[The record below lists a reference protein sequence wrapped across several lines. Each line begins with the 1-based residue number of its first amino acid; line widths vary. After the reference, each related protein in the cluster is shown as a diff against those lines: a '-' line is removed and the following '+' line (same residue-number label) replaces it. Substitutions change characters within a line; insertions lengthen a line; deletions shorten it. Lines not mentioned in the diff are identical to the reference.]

1 MDRMSGW
8 TIFTVTIF
16 IVIGVLNVI
25 YGLTMIINDEWLV
38 FGAAT
43 VWYIDL
49 STWGWITL
57 IVGVLQL
64 FVAWG
69 VSSNQTWARIVGIF
83 FAILAMI
90 NAFFVVPYY
99 PIWSIIV
106 IVLTVM
112 VIYAL
117 TVKADEMEVAA

>member
-1 MDRMSGW
+1 MERMSGW
-8 TIFTVTIF
+8 TIFAATIF

-25 YGLTMIINDEWLV
+25 YGLTMIINDEWVL
-38 FGAAT
+38 FGAET

-57 IVGVLQL
+57 LVGVLQL

-69 VSSNQTWARIVGIF
+69 VSSYQTWAQVVGII
-83 FAILAMI
+83 FAVLAMV

-99 PIWSIIV
+99 PVWSIIV

-117 TVKADEMEVAA
+117 TVKADEMDAVA